1 MTEYLFDPE
10 KTAEAFAGGWMHSGA
25 FVRVS
30 ASAKPIKLTRS
41 GAHIQVTW
49 LLGILQERYTSKV
62 NLQNTTLLR
71 ATDANQIWPPD
82 RLKDMVISGGEVCN
96 LAPSECVTMWY

>member
-10 KTAEAFAGGWMHSGA
+10 KTAEAFAGGWMHSGT

-41 GAHIQVTW
+41 GAHIQATW

-62 NLQNTTLLR
+62 NPHTTTLLR
-71 ATDANQIWPPD
+71 PHAYQIWPPD